1 MSDSAQADEN
11 AQASPPVR
19 PNSELLNRIGAVGGL
34 EAAACYGCKKC
45 SNGCPLTF
53 AMDLHPYQ
61 VVRYV
66 QLGLW
71 ERLKACRTIWVCAS
85 CHTCVTR
92 CPNQVDLP
100 RLMDQLK
107 QMVIAEGAPVEES
120 RTLLFHR
127 LFLNEVLKRGRVFE
141 GGLMGRYV
149 LKTGGPFGPE
159 AKQNVALGWQMLKR
173 GRIKLLPH
181 GTKDRRW
188 LKALRR
194 VGKGGA
200 P

>member
-1 MSDSAQADEN
+1 MPDPAHEETS
-11 AQASPPVR
+11 ASPALAVR
-19 PNSELLNRIGAVGGL
+19 PSGELLRQIESIGGF

-45 SNGCPLTF
+45 SNGCPLSF

-71 ERLKACRTIWVCAS
+71 ERLKECRTIWICAS

-100 RLMDQLK
+100 RLMDHLK
-107 QMVIAEGAPVEES
+107 QMVMAEGAPVEEK
-120 RTLLFHR
+120 RILLFHR
-127 LFLNEVLKRGRVFE
+127 LFLNDVLKRGRVFE
-141 GGLMGRYV
+141 GGLMGRYM
-149 LKTGGPFGPE
+149 LKTSGPFSPE
-159 AKQNVALGWQMLKR
+159 ARQNAALGWQMFKR
-173 GRIKLLPH
+173 GRIKLLPK

-188 LKALRR
+188 LGALKRAT
-194 VGKGGA
+194 KGGSQ
-200 P
+200 

>member
-1 MSDSAQADEN
+1 MSDPAQAE
-11 AQASPPVR
+11 AKASSPGAVR
-19 PNSELLNRIGAVGGL
+19 PNSELLNQMEAIGGL

-45 SNGCPLTF
+45 SNGCPLSF

-66 QLGLW
+66 QFGLW
-71 ERLKACRTIWVCAS
+71 ERLKGCHTIWVCAS

-100 RLMDQLK
+100 RLMDHLK
-107 QMVIAEGAPVEES
+107 QMVIAEGAPVAES

-127 LFLNEVLKRGRVFE
+127 LFLDEVLKRGRVFE

-149 LKTGGPFGPE
+149 LKTGGPFGKE
-159 AKQNVALGWQMLKR
+159 AKQNAALGWQMFKR
-173 GRIKLLPH
+173 GRIKLIPQ
-181 GTKDRRW
+181 GNKDRRW
-188 LKALRR
+188 LKALKRAT
-194 VGKGGA
+194 KGGS
-200 P
+200 

>member
-1 MSDSAQADEN
+1 MSDHAQTEKV
-11 AQASPPVR
+11 AQEDALR
-19 PNSELLNRIGAVGGL
+19 PNGELLKRIEAIGGL

-45 SNGCPLTF
+45 SNGCPLSF

-66 QLGLW
+66 QLGQW
-71 ERLKACRTIWVCAS
+71 ERLKACHTIWICAS

-100 RLMDQLK
+100 RLMDHLK
-107 QMVIAEGAPVEES
+107 QMVIAEGAPVSES

-127 LFLNEVLKRGRVFE
+127 LFLDEVLKRGRVFE
-141 GGLMGRYV
+141 GALMGRYV
-149 LKTGGPFGPE
+149 LKTSGPFGRD
-159 AKQNVALGWQMLKR
+159 AKQNAVLGWQMLKR
-173 GRIKLLPH
+173 GRISLLPK

-188 LKALRR
+188 LKSLRR
-194 VGKGGA
+194 ATKGGTS
-200 P
+200 